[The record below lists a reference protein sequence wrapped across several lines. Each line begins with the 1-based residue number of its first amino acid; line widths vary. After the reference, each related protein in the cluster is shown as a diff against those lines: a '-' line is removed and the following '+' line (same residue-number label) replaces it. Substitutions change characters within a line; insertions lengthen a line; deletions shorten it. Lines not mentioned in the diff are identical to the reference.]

1 MSSLLSLFLFLL
13 PLLHHNTCSNSLFFK
28 IQPTVQEHEEL
39 VLLAR
44 NLKLKLIE
52 YSWQLY
58 GGGDDDDDYDDD
70 DGDDD
75 AGGSDSTSSRQQ
87 RRRHFR

>member
-28 IQPTVQEHEEL
+28 IQPTVQKHEEL
-39 VLLAR
+39 VLLAG

-52 YSWQLY
+52 YSRQLY
-58 GGGDDDDDYDDD
+58 GGGDDDGGGGG
-70 DGDDD
+70 DGV
-75 AGGSDSTSSRQQ
+75 GGSESTPSHR
-87 RRRHFR
+87 